1 MQVFDFE
8 FVVNLIPIML
18 KYLGVTLK
26 MSLLALVLGMV
37 VAMIISLIVDAEIPV
52 LKRLAKVYIS
62 FFRGTPLVAQ
72 LFFIYFGLIKIIPEL
87 KALSAFNAAV
97 IVLGLNSAAYFA
109 ESLRGAISSVDKGQA
124 EACYAFGMT
133 YTQSM
138 RRIILPQAIRVAIPA
153 MTNTFAD
160 IIKGSS
166 LAFTIGVTEIMA
178 TAQSEAAA
186 SYKYLE
192 AFTCVVIIYWLINV
206 FVVFIQN
213 KLEKKLS
220 EAY

>member
-1 MQVFDFE
+1 MQIFDFE
-8 FVVNLIPIML
+8 FVANLIPIMI
-18 KYLGVTLK
+18 KYLGVTFK
-26 MSLLALVLGMV
+26 MSLLALVLGIV
-37 VAMIISLIVDAEIPV
+37 VAMVIALVVDAEIPV
-52 LKRLAKVYIS
+52 LKRLSKIYIS

-72 LFFIYFGLIKIIPEL
+72 LFFIYFGLIKIIPSL
-87 KALSAFNAAV
+87 KELSAFNAAV
-97 IVLGLNSAAYFA
+97 IVLGLNSSAYFA

-133 YTQSM
+133 YTQAM
-138 RRIILPQAIRVAIPA
+138 MRIILPQAIRVAIPA

-186 SYKYLE
+186 TYKYLE
-192 AFTCVVIIYWLINV
+192 AFTCVVIIYWLINLA
-206 FVVFIQN
+206 VVYVQN

>member
-1 MQVFDFE
+1 MHIFDFE
-8 FVVNLIPIML
+8 FAANLIPIMI
-18 KYLGVTLK
+18 KYLGVTFK
-26 MSLLALVLGMV
+26 MSLLALVLGIV
-37 VAMIISLIVDAEIPV
+37 VAMVIALIVDAEIPV
-52 LKRLAKVYIS
+52 LKRLSKIYIS

-72 LFFIYFGLIKIIPEL
+72 LFFIYFGLIKIIPSL
-87 KALSAFNAAV
+87 KELSAFNAAV
-97 IVLGLNSAAYFA
+97 IVLGLNSSAYFA

-133 YTQSM
+133 YTQAM
-138 RRIILPQAIRVAIPA
+138 MRIILPQAIRVAIPA

-186 SYKYLE
+186 TYKYLE
-192 AFTCVVIIYWLINV
+192 AFTCVVIIYWLINLA
-206 FVVFIQN
+206 VVYVQN

>member
-1 MQVFDFE
+1 MDIFDFE
-8 FVVNLIPIML
+8 FVANLIPIMI
-18 KYLGVTLK
+18 KYLGVTFK
-26 MSLLALVLGMV
+26 MSLLALVLGIV
-37 VAMIISLIVDAEIPV
+37 VAMVIALVVDAEIPV
-52 LKRLAKVYIS
+52 LKRLSKIYIS

-72 LFFIYFGLIKIIPEL
+72 LFFIYFGLIKIIPSL
-87 KALSAFNAAV
+87 KELSAFNAAV
-97 IVLGLNSAAYFA
+97 IVLGLNSSAYFA

-133 YTQSM
+133 YTQAM
-138 RRIILPQAIRVAIPA
+138 MRIILPQAIRVAIPA

-186 SYKYLE
+186 TYKYLE
-192 AFTCVVIIYWLINV
+192 AFTCVVIIYWLINLA
-206 FVVFIQN
+206 VVYVQN

>member
-1 MQVFDFE
+1 MQVFDVE
-8 FVVNLIPIML
+8 FVAKLIPIML
-18 KYLGVTLK
+18 KYLTVTLK
-26 MSLLALVLGMV
+26 MSFFALMLGLIVSIIIALV
-37 VAMIISLIVDAEIPV
+37 VDVKIPI
-52 LKRLAKVYIS
+52 LDKLAKVYIS

-72 LFFIYFGLIKIIPEL
+72 LFFIYFGLIRIIPAL
-87 KALSAFNAAV
+87 KALDAFNAAV
-97 IVLGLNSAAYFA
+97 IVLGLNSSAYFA
-109 ESLRGAISSVDKGQA
+109 ESLRGAISSVDKGQI

-133 YTQSM
+133 YTQAM
-138 RRIILPQAIRVAIPA
+138 YRIILPQAIRVAIPA

-178 TAQSEAAA
+178 SAQSEAAA
-186 SYKYLE
+186 TYKYLE
-192 AFTCVVIIYWLINV
+192 AFTCVVIIYWLINLLLV
-206 FVVFIQN
+206 FVQN

>member
-1 MQVFDFE
+1 MQVFDVGFIAK
-8 FVVNLIPIML
+8 LIPIML
-18 KYLGVTLK
+18 KYLTVTLK
-26 MSLLALVLGMV
+26 MSFLALILG
-37 VAMIISLIVDAEIPV
+37 LIVSIIIALVVDAKIPI
-52 LKRLAKVYIS
+52 LDKLAKIYIS

-72 LFFIYFGLIKIIPEL
+72 LFFIYFGLIRIIPAL
-87 KALSAFNAAV
+87 KALDAFNASV
-97 IVLGLNSAAYFA
+97 IVLGLNSSAYFA
-109 ESLRGAISSVDKGQA
+109 ESLRGAISSVDKGQI
-124 EACYAFGMT
+124 EASYAFGMT
-133 YTQSM
+133 YTQAM
-138 RRIILPQAIRVAIPA
+138 YRIILPQAIRVAIPA

-178 TAQSEAAA
+178 SAQSEAAA

-192 AFTCVVIIYWLINV
+192 AFTCVVIIYWIINLLLV
-206 FVVFIQN
+206 FVQN

>member
-1 MQVFDFE
+1 MQIFDFE
-8 FVVNLIPIML
+8 FVANLVPIMV
-18 KYLGVTLK
+18 KYLGVTFK
-26 MSLLALVLGMV
+26 MSLLALVLGIV
-37 VAMIISLIVDAEIPV
+37 VAMVIALVVDADIPV
-52 LKRLAKVYIS
+52 LKGLSKIYIS

-72 LFFIYFGLIKIIPEL
+72 LFFIYFGLIKIIPSL
-87 KALSAFNAAV
+87 KGLSAFNAAV
-97 IVLGLNSAAYFA
+97 IVLGLNSSAYFA

-133 YTQSM
+133 YTQAM
-138 RRIILPQAIRVAIPA
+138 VRIILPQAIRVAIPA

-186 SYKYLE
+186 TYKYLE
-192 AFTCVVIIYWLINV
+192 AFTCVVIIYWLINLA
-206 FVVFIQN
+206 VVYVQN

>member
-1 MQVFDFE
+1 MQIFDFE
-8 FVVNLIPIML
+8 FVANLIPIMI
-18 KYLGVTLK
+18 KYLGVTFK
-26 MSLLALVLGMV
+26 MSLLALVLGIV
-37 VAMIISLIVDAEIPV
+37 VAMVIALVVDADIPV
-52 LKRLAKVYIS
+52 LKRLSKIYIS

-72 LFFIYFGLIKIIPEL
+72 LFFIYFGLIKIIPSL
-87 KALSAFNAAV
+87 KGLSAFNAAV
-97 IVLGLNSAAYFA
+97 IVLGLNSSAYFA

-133 YTQSM
+133 YTQAM
-138 RRIILPQAIRVAIPA
+138 VRIILPQAIRVAIPA

-186 SYKYLE
+186 TYKYLE
-192 AFTCVVIIYWLINV
+192 AFTCVVIIYWLINLA
-206 FVVFIQN
+206 VVYVQN

>member
-1 MQVFDFE
+1 MQIFDFE
-8 FVVNLIPIML
+8 FVANLIPIMT
-18 KYLGVTLK
+18 KYLGVTFK
-26 MSLLALVLGMV
+26 MSLLALVLGIV
-37 VAMIISLIVDAEIPV
+37 VAMVIALVVDADIPV
-52 LKRLAKVYIS
+52 LKRLSKIYIS

-72 LFFIYFGLIKIIPEL
+72 LFFIYFGLIKIIPSL
-87 KALSAFNAAV
+87 KELSAFNAAV
-97 IVLGLNSAAYFA
+97 IVLGLNSSAYFA

-133 YTQSM
+133 YTQAM
-138 RRIILPQAIRVAIPA
+138 VRIILPQAIRVAIPA

-186 SYKYLE
+186 TYKYLE
-192 AFTCVVIIYWLINV
+192 AFTCVVIIYWLINLA
-206 FVVFIQN
+206 VVYVQN

>member
-1 MQVFDFE
+1 MHIFDFE
-8 FVVNLIPIML
+8 FVANLIPIMI
-18 KYLGVTLK
+18 KYLGITFK
-26 MSLLALVLGMV
+26 MSLLALVLGIV
-37 VAMIISLIVDAEIPV
+37 VAMVIALIVDSEIPA
-52 LKRLAKVYIS
+52 LKRLSKIYIS

-72 LFFIYFGLIKIIPEL
+72 LFFIYFGLIKIIPSL
-87 KALSAFNAAV
+87 KELSAFNAAV
-97 IVLGLNSAAYFA
+97 IVLGLNSSAYFA

-133 YTQSM
+133 YTQAM
-138 RRIILPQAIRVAIPA
+138 MRIILPQAIRVAIPA

-186 SYKYLE
+186 TYKYLE
-192 AFTCVVIIYWLINV
+192 AFTCVVIIYWLINLA
-206 FVVFIQN
+206 VVYVQN

>member
-1 MQVFDFE
+1 MQIFDFE
-8 FVVNLIPIML
+8 FVANLIPIVI
-18 KYLGVTLK
+18 KYLGVTFK
-26 MSLLALVLGMV
+26 MSLLALVLGIV
-37 VAMIISLIVDAEIPV
+37 VAMVIALVVDAEIPV
-52 LKRLAKVYIS
+52 LKRLSKIYIS

-72 LFFIYFGLIKIIPEL
+72 LFFIYFGLIKIIPSL
-87 KALSAFNAAV
+87 KELSAFNAAV
-97 IVLGLNSAAYFA
+97 IVLGLNSSAYFA

-133 YTQSM
+133 YTQAM
-138 RRIILPQAIRVAIPA
+138 VRIILPQAIRVAIPA

-186 SYKYLE
+186 TYKYLE
-192 AFTCVVIIYWLINV
+192 AFTCVVIIYWFINLA
-206 FVVFIQN
+206 VVYVQN

>member
-1 MQVFDFE
+1 MQIFDFE
-8 FVVNLIPIML
+8 FVANLVPIMV
-18 KYLGVTLK
+18 KYLGVTFK
-26 MSLLALVLGMV
+26 MSLLALVLGIV
-37 VAMIISLIVDAEIPV
+37 VAMVIALVVDADIPV
-52 LKRLAKVYIS
+52 LKRLSKIYIS

-72 LFFIYFGLIKIIPEL
+72 LFFIYFGLIKIIPSL
-87 KALSAFNAAV
+87 KGLSAFNAAV
-97 IVLGLNSAAYFA
+97 IVLGLNSSAYFA

-133 YTQSM
+133 YTQAM
-138 RRIILPQAIRVAIPA
+138 VRIILPQAIRVAIPA

-186 SYKYLE
+186 TYKYLE
-192 AFTCVVIIYWLINV
+192 AFTCVVIIYWLINLA
-206 FVVFIQN
+206 VVYVQN

>member
-1 MQVFDFE
+1 MQIFDFE
-8 FVVNLIPIML
+8 FIVNLIPIMI
-18 KYLGVTLK
+18 KYLGVTFK
-26 MSLLALVLGMV
+26 MSLLALVLGIV
-37 VAMIISLIVDAEIPV
+37 VAMIIAFIVDADIPV
-52 LKRLAKVYIS
+52 LKRLSKIYIS

-72 LFFIYFGLIKIIPEL
+72 LFFIYFGLIKIIPAL
-87 KALSAFNAAV
+87 KELSAFNAAV
-97 IVLGLNSAAYFA
+97 IVLGLNSSAYFA
-109 ESLRGAISSVDKGQA
+109 ESLRGAISSVDKRQA

-133 YTQSM
+133 YIQAM
-138 RRIILPQAIRVAIPA
+138 VRVILPQAIRVAIPA

-186 SYKYLE
+186 TYKYLE
-192 AFTCVVIIYWLINV
+192 AFTCVVIIYWIINLL
-206 FVVFIQN
+206 VVYVQN

>member
-1 MQVFDFE
+1 MQIFDFE
-8 FVVNLIPIML
+8 FVANLIPIMI
-18 KYLGVTLK
+18 KYLRVTFK
-26 MSLLALVLGMV
+26 MSLLALVLGIV
-37 VAMIISLIVDAEIPV
+37 VAMVIALVVDADIPV
-52 LKRLAKVYIS
+52 LKRLSKIYIS

-72 LFFIYFGLIKIIPEL
+72 LFFIYFGLIKIIPSL
-87 KALSAFNAAV
+87 KELSAFNAAV
-97 IVLGLNSAAYFA
+97 IVLGLNSSAYFA

-133 YTQSM
+133 YTQAM
-138 RRIILPQAIRVAIPA
+138 VRIILPQAIRVAIPA

-186 SYKYLE
+186 TYKYLE
-192 AFTCVVIIYWLINV
+192 AFTCVVIIYWLINLA
-206 FVVFIQN
+206 VVYVQN

>member
-1 MQVFDFE
+1 MDIFDFE
-8 FVVNLIPIML
+8 FVANLIPIMI
-18 KYLGVTLK
+18 KYLGVTFK
-26 MSLLALVLGMV
+26 MSLLALVLGIV
-37 VAMIISLIVDAEIPV
+37 VAMVIALIVDAEIPV
-52 LKRLAKVYIS
+52 LKRLSKIYIS

-72 LFFIYFGLIKIIPEL
+72 LFFIYFGLIKIIPSL
-87 KALSAFNAAV
+87 KELSAFNAAV
-97 IVLGLNSAAYFA
+97 IVLGLNSSAYFA

-133 YTQSM
+133 YTQAM
-138 RRIILPQAIRVAIPA
+138 MKIILPQAIRVAIPA

-186 SYKYLE
+186 TYKYLE
-192 AFTCVVIIYWLINV
+192 AFTCVVIIYWLINLA
-206 FVVFIQN
+206 VVYVQN
-213 KLEKKLS
+213 KLEKKLG

>member
-1 MQVFDFE
+1 MQIFDFE
-8 FVVNLIPIML
+8 FVANLIPIMV
-18 KYLGVTLK
+18 KYLGVTFK
-26 MSLLALVLGMV
+26 MSLLALVLGIV
-37 VAMIISLIVDAEIPV
+37 VAMVIALVVDADIPV
-52 LKRLAKVYIS
+52 LKRLSKIYIS

-72 LFFIYFGLIKIIPEL
+72 LFFIYFGLIKIIPSL
-87 KALSAFNAAV
+87 KGLSAFNAAV
-97 IVLGLNSAAYFA
+97 IVLGLNSSAYFA

-133 YTQSM
+133 YTQAM
-138 RRIILPQAIRVAIPA
+138 VRIILPQAIRVAIPA

-186 SYKYLE
+186 TYKYLE
-192 AFTCVVIIYWLINV
+192 AFTCVVIIYWLINLA
-206 FVVFIQN
+206 VVYVQN

>member
-1 MQVFDFE
+1 MQIFDFE
-8 FVVNLIPIML
+8 FVVNLIPIMI
-18 KYLGVTLK
+18 KYLGVTFK
-26 MSLLALVLGMV
+26 MSLLALVLGIV
-37 VAMIISLIVDAEIPV
+37 VAMVIALVVDADIPV
-52 LKRLAKVYIS
+52 LKRLSKIYIS

-72 LFFIYFGLIKIIPEL
+72 LFFIYFGLIKIIPSL
-87 KALSAFNAAV
+87 KELSAFNAAV
-97 IVLGLNSAAYFA
+97 IVLGLNSSAYFA

-133 YTQSM
+133 YTQAM
-138 RRIILPQAIRVAIPA
+138 VRIILPQAIRVAIPA

-186 SYKYLE
+186 TYKYLE
-192 AFTCVVIIYWLINV
+192 AFTCVVIIYWLINLA
-206 FVVFIQN
+206 VVYVQN

>member
-1 MQVFDFE
+1 MQIFDFE
-8 FVVNLIPIML
+8 FLVNLMPIMI
-18 KYLGVTLK
+18 KYLGVTFK
-26 MSLLALVLGMV
+26 MSLLALLLG
-37 VAMIISLIVDAEIPV
+37 IIVGLVIALVVDAEVPV
-52 LKRLAKVYIS
+52 LKRLSKIYIS

-72 LFFIYFGLIKIIPEL
+72 LFFIYFGLIKIIPQL
-87 KALSAFNAAV
+87 KELSAFNASV
-97 IVLGLNSAAYFA
+97 IVLGLNSSAYFA

-133 YTQSM
+133 YIQAM
-138 RRIILPQAIRVAIPA
+138 RRVILPQAIRVAIPA

-186 SYKYLE
+186 TYKYLE
-192 AFTCVVIIYWLINV
+192 AFTCVVIIYWFINLL
-206 FVVFIQN
+206 VVYVQN

>member
-1 MQVFDFE
+1 MQIFDFE
-8 FVVNLIPIML
+8 FVANLIPIMI
-18 KYLGVTLK
+18 KYLGVTFK
-26 MSLLALVLGMV
+26 MSLLALVLGIV
-37 VAMIISLIVDAEIPV
+37 VAMVIALVVDADIPV
-52 LKRLAKVYIS
+52 LKRLSKIYIS

-72 LFFIYFGLIKIIPEL
+72 LFFIYFGLIKIIPSL
-87 KALSAFNAAV
+87 KELSAFNAAV
-97 IVLGLNSAAYFA
+97 IVLGLNSSAYFA

-133 YTQSM
+133 YTQAM
-138 RRIILPQAIRVAIPA
+138 VRIILPQAIRVAIPA

-186 SYKYLE
+186 TYKYLE
-192 AFTCVVIIYWLINV
+192 AFTCVVIIYWLINLA
-206 FVVFIQN
+206 VVYVQN